1 MARVSHFLS
10 AKVSPEWRLNPGFG
24 TQKKSPFPNALNRGV
39 PSIEVIDTKTVQAF
53 FRDQTLGPLNGI
65 VPKER
70 FDCMSHG

>member
-10 AKVSPEWRLNPGFG
+10 AKVSPQRRLNPGFG
-24 TQKKSPFPNALNRGV
+24 TLKKCHFPDPLNRGV
-39 PSIEVIDTKTVQAF
+39 PSIEVIDTKTMREF